1 MFFSIFESLGMN
13 HDVERNC
20 NNSGNVMTPVAD
32 DYTNDDQ
39 HKSYFFSNCSIDSL
53 IWKVTKIDA

>member
-1 MFFSIFESLGMN
+1 MN

-20 NNSGNVMTPVAD
+20 NNSGNVMIPVDD

-53 IWKVTKIDA
+53 MWKVTKIDA